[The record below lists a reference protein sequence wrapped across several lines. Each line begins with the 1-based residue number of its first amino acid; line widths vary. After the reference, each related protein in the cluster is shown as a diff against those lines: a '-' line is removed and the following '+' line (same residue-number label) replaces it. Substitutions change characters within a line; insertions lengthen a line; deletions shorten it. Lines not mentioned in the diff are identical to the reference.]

1 MRFIRSFIATLVV
14 IALVVPNVAF
24 AGTSTADL
32 EKQILALK
40 RQMEVLSRENA
51 VQQRKID
58 RLEHRMA
65 AAPAKTIKKPRIK
78 VVAKHSTMTPSTARS
93 VGFSSTPIAQF
104 ANETTGM
111 PKNGYQPPATTE
123 TQSPST
129 SIGKQGPAQGSVQSV
144 YEQQNALFT
153 KGLTITPGATYTYG
167 DNRFFTLNG
176 FMALGAIFLGNI
188 NVSRQQNTVFTP
200 NINLSYGASKRLQF
214 DMTVPFTMRSS
225 TYSSAGAQNSSQQVT
240 EATVKNAG
248 LGDINAGFFYQ
259 LPQRRLNGPIVVVN
273 GHVTAPTGS
282 QPYGIKVVQAA
293 SNDNLSYAKGLPTG
307 AGVWGVSAGASI
319 IKTVDPAILFA
330 GATVF
335 YNIQKH
341 FSDISP
347 YQGTT
352 TPGTIAPGSALS
364 LNIGTAFSLND
375 RMSATFGFQDT
386 IVGSER
392 LRADNGPWQTVGG
405 SSVNAAVFNI
415 GTTYAI
421 NHHTSWQAMLGIGV
435 THDAPSFQFSMRFPH
450 GPGN

>member
-1 MRFIRSFIATLVV
+1 MRLIRSLIAALLVA
-14 IALVVPNVAF
+14 ALVVPNTAF
-24 AGTSTADL
+24 AAASNADL
-32 EKQILALK
+32 EQQILALK
-40 RQMEVLSRENA
+40 RQMEILAHQNA

-58 RLEHRMA
+58 RLEHRLA
-65 AAPAKTIKKPRIK
+65 AAPVKSIKKFRSK
-78 VVAKHSTMTPSTARS
+78 AVAHHTAMPPMAPAS
-93 VGFSSTPIAQF
+93 VGFSSSPIAQF
-104 ANETTGM
+104 ANETSGV
-111 PKNGYQPPATTE
+111 PRSGYQPPPPAE

-129 SIGKQGPAQGSVQSV
+129 SLGKQGPAQGSVQTV
-144 YEQQNALFT
+144 YEQQNALFS

-214 DMTVPFTMRSS
+214 DMTVPFSVRSS
-225 TYSSAGAQNSSQQVT
+225 TYSSAGAQNSSQQIS

-248 LGDINAGFFYQ
+248 IGDINAGFFYQ
-259 LPQRRLNGPIVVVN
+259 LRQKRLNGPIVVLN

-282 QPYGIKVVQAA
+282 QPYGIKIVQAG
-293 SNDNLSYAKGLPTG
+293 SNDSLSYAKALPTG

-405 SSVNAAVFNI
+405 SSINAAVFNI

-450 GPGN
+450 GPGQ